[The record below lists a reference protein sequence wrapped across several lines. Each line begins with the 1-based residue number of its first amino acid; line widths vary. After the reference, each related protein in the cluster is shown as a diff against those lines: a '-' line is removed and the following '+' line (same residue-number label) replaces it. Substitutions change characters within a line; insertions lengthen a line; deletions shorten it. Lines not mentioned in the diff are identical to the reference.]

1 VQSFSFS
8 FASRFDVENMIIKNS
23 INNLKIVPADLLPI
37 TPG

>member
-8 FASRFDVENMIIKNS
+8 FASRFDVENIIIKNN
-23 INNLKIVPADLLPI
+23 INNLNIVLADLLLI